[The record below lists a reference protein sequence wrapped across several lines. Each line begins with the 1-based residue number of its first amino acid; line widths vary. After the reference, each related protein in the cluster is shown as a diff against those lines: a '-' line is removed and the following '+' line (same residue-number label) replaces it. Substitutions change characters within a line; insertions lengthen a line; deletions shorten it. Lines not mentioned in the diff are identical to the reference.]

1 MGHLGL
7 LVSVAALGF
16 GVVHGPE
23 LRFPGTATVTCGPWE
38 PGVATQTIHVE
49 LPGPR
54 RGWEMRAVL
63 ADVED
68 GRRIRIPADV
78 VSAEP
83 RGALIFVHRARPLV
97 EASSSEEEGRGWMSF
112 SAASCTPGAPVSF
125 AIHARLGSELSGG
138 NEVRVDGAFWGNVEV
153 AGAAG

>member
-1 MGHLGL
+1 MGHIGL
-7 LVSVAALGF
+7 LVSVAALAM
-16 GVVHGPE
+16 GVVHGPD

-38 PGVATQTIHVE
+38 PGVETQTIHIE

-54 RGWEMRAVL
+54 RGWEMSAVL

-78 VSAEP
+78 LTGEP
-83 RGALIFVHRARPLV
+83 RGALFFVHRARPLV
-97 EASSSEEEGRGWMSF
+97 EVSTSEEEGHGWMSF

-138 NEVRVDGAFWGNVEV
+138 NEVRIDGAFWGNVETAD
-153 AGAAG
+153 AGS